1 MVVKAELVAA
11 QAVADKQAAELA
23 QAEPGGAAAAPSPPQ
38 PSDAGASPAERP
50 SGASAASTSSSQ
62 RELLQQTQAAN
73 RIIPAEGPVSPVP
86 PDGAAYEGG
95 DLFIAPAQP
104 LPGMELQLED
114 IVRREDIDSAMEQD
128 PAGERPAAAMQV
140 LRDLHLRLVM
150 HSALQPG
157 QDAILKGQIISPSI
171 AQAWLRTACRSD
183 CHGSMQGY
191 SCEQVRSCCNLQD
204 EGQGED
210 ERHLRQL
217 MDLMHQ
223 EDSCSDEEGDGSARL
238 MALAAQVA
246 TQGGQL
252 QPVSQQVW
260 PSCHRAAACMRYLGY
275 EGDFAKHSAPL
286 YSAVWY
292 SSKVS

>member
-1 MVVKAELVAA
+1 MKAELVAA

-73 RIIPAEGPVSPVP
+73 RVIPAEGPVSPVP

-150 HSALQPG
+150 HSGLQPG

-191 SCEQVRSCCNLQD
+191 SCEQVQSCCNLQD

-223 EDSCSDEEGDGSARL
+223 EDSCSDEEGDGAGRP
-238 MALAAQVA
+238 AGR
-246 TQGGQL
+246 T
-252 QPVSQQVW
+252 
-260 PSCHRAAACMRYLGY
+260 AAACVPTGLAVPSQSRCLHALKATLQSTQYPMQS
-275 EGDFAKHSAPL
+275 DFA
-286 YSAVWY
+286 
-292 SSKVS
+292 